1 MVDRVRSGSTD
12 TLRDLA
18 LALTPEE
25 RRELLRKIAGS
36 LSLKSAEE
44 QPLYKRE
51 VAETERHALIAAEIE
66 DLSIWRR
73 VRFFLRRVFSTKV
86 HDQVFIDFRLS
97 EMRRRIRAGC
107 PAMSP
112 LEHHSVC
119 AEIAVA
125 TWSVYQAAYPVIPM
139 FLDLW
144 RSGSYLQESIEYLLS
159 QRIPAARSELADF
172 ASVEE
177 LQDAFMENELK
188 IDVRKLVVERLG
200 MYLDEI
206 PDDLFGHLEEGVLP
220 LYFLRPLCLLDY
232 NRMFEVFGFD
242 PGITPPEGSP
252 PFKAA
257 PTSAALPLVESVFYG
272 LHSAARLE
280 RGFYVHLDLLD
291 RYLDLKEMRDSEEVE
306 DSHVNRGE
314 ATQEG
319 EANEGEMSEPE
330 EEAHQERRVHLQELR
345 DQLDTLHAAAM
356 RLAGHISFSEVVR
369 YYRRDP
375 WHRIVAYMPK
385 LRLREFYQSYLMMRV
400 LSQLDESFGDVRA
413 GVVSRLSEELFGG
426 TPSPF
431 EYFRPAILSAPDK
444 LGLPMFRHIRS
455 ATVLHNF
462 LRRIYRTRLQEMVR
476 ILSRVLPVRQRDSSS
491 ALVVHVAG
499 IEQAL
504 ADLEGFDK
512 SFSPDSDDGKAFF
525 RVRYGVEKDVTLHRS
540 YRNIVQHKDR
550 EVRSM
555 IDLSLEHFRGLRLV
569 FGNMRRT
576 VSDQLRHRYAEADP
590 RVSAL
595 DGLDGLLEEYSD
607 KLDLLDK
614 LMKQILAMEEGY

>member
-1 MVDRVRSGSTD
+1 
-12 TLRDLA
+12 
-18 LALTPEE
+18 
-25 RRELLRKIAGS
+25 
-36 LSLKSAEE
+36 
-44 QPLYKRE
+44 
-51 VAETERHALIAAEIE
+51 
-66 DLSIWRR
+66 
-73 VRFFLRRVFSTKV
+73 
-86 HDQVFIDFRLS
+86 
-97 EMRRRIRAGC
+97 
-107 PAMSP
+107 MSP

-119 AEIAVA
+119 AEIATA
-125 TWSVYQAAYPVIPM
+125 TWSLYQAAYALIPM

-159 QRIPAARSELADF
+159 HRIPAARSDLADF

-188 IDVRKLVVERLG
+188 SDVRKLVVERLG

-232 NRMFEVFGFD
+232 NRLFEVFGFD

-280 RGFYVHLDLLD
+280 RGFYVHMDLLD
-291 RYLDLKEMRDSEEVE
+291 RYLELQEIRDPEVME
-306 DSHVNRGE
+306 
-314 ATQEG
+314 EG
-319 EANEGEMSEPE
+319 EANEEEESEAE
-330 EEAHQERRVHLQELR
+330 EEAYQQRRVHLQELR
-345 DQLDTLHAAAM
+345 DQLDALHAAAT
-356 RLAGHISFSEVVR
+356 RLAAHIPFSEVVR

-385 LRLREFYQSYLMMRV
+385 LRLRDFYQSYLMMHV
-400 LSQLDESFGDVRA
+400 LSQLDEGFGDVRA
-413 GVVSRLSEELFGG
+413 GVVSRMTEELFGG
-426 TPSPF
+426 SPSPF

-444 LGLPMFRHIRS
+444 LGLPKFRHIRS
-455 ATVLHNF
+455 ATVLHTF
-462 LRRIYRTRLQEMVR
+462 LGRIYRTRLQEMVR

-555 IDLSLEHFRGLRLV
+555 IDLSLEHFRGLRLL
-569 FGNMRRT
+569 FGNMQRT
-576 VSDQLRHRYAEADP
+576 VSDQLRQRYAEADP